1 MLSLGCRLSYKYH
14 IFAQSNA
21 HVTTFHFICLSGLF
35 VTVLIRFHLTEII
48 ARHLVAK
55 KEPQAWTVVVC
66 YTAVLRVVTQRSS
79 LV

>member
-1 MLSLGCRLSYKYH
+1 M
-14 IFAQSNA
+14 
-21 HVTTFHFICLSGLF
+21 VTTFHFICLSGLF

-79 LV
+79 PV